1 VIGSHLF
8 IFTNQNQA
16 SNTYKIMTHF
26 SFIFKKPF
34 CLTIAII
41 YVLISF
47 SAFAQHISV
56 LGIPIDG
63 NITSFQKKLNAKGFK
78 FNKDELENFADGI
91 RYYNGSV
98 QGHKTDLKVFFNR
111 KTQLVYK
118 VDVITHSNDE
128 NFIKRLFNKTTQS
141 IEGKY
146 AYKKSIINDITVKTK
161 YSIVSTIC
169 LGMEMA

>member
-1 VIGSHLF
+1 
-8 IFTNQNQA
+8 
-16 SNTYKIMTHF
+16 MTHF

-78 FNKDELENFADGI
+78 FNKDEL
-91 RYYNGSV
+91 
-98 QGHKTDLKVFFNR
+98 
-111 KTQLVYK
+111 
-118 VDVITHSNDE
+118 
-128 NFIKRLFNKTTQS
+128 
-141 IEGKY
+141 
-146 AYKKSIINDITVKTK
+146 
-161 YSIVSTIC
+161 
-169 LGMEMA
+169 